1 MEKQYGGTHKDCKK
15 GQEMGLKEEK
25 PMAKQRP
32 SPKKEQALKNE
43 MSKNGSR
50 HNKSRMGGRMYR
62 QAFRPRRTHEWQ
74 ADFRYTWKWSMH
86 KAQTSPACT
95 QPIQE
100 VVRSWVRGKRAWS
113 GDGERGK
120 PILGFLL
127 RLFWRKCPTR
137 MTYHP
142 KEARMS

>member
-1 MEKQYGGTHKDCKK
+1 MKDKIIRPRKPKGVSKSPWEYRTRKMAKRAQGKYTESLREELATSPKRPTKFGSNNATVRMAKQYGGTHKDCKK

-74 ADFRYTWKWSMH
+74 ADFRYT
-86 KAQTSPACT
+86 
-95 QPIQE
+95 
-100 VVRSWVRGKRAWS
+100 
-113 GDGERGK
+113 
-120 PILGFLL
+120 
-127 RLFWRKCPTR
+127 
-137 MTYHP
+137 
-142 KEARMS
+142 